1 MKTTLAALAL
11 LLAAPAF
18 AQDEVVS
25 TAPQKTVTI
34 VEATT
39 IQADDHIYGDADAP
53 SELVVYASVTCG
65 HCGKWFTEQWP
76 EVKARADAGDLRV
89 ALREVPTTPAQVSV
103 AGFMLANCAGE
114 EAYFTNI
121 ERQFQEQQTTIE
133 ALQAGEGQARFVEMS
148 EAAGLGGEDAIQA
161 CLSDD
166 THYAPIERSIT
177 RFEAAGGNGVPMFFL
192 DGKEVGDAHDASDI
206 LALLDATDVDTTD
219 ADSGDE

>member
-1 MKTTLAALAL
+1 MKTMLAALGLAL
-11 LLAAPAF
+11 GLATPAL
-18 AQDEVVS
+18 AQDGPVS
-25 TAPQKTVTI
+25 TAPVATVTI

-39 IQADDHIYGDADAP
+39 IQADDHVYGDADAA

-65 HCGKWFTEQWP
+65 HCGQWFTEEWP

-114 EAYFTNI
+114 ESYFANI
-121 ERQFQEQQTTIE
+121 ERQFTEQDKTIA

-148 EAAGLGGEDAIQA
+148 EDAGLGGEDAIQA

-166 THYAPIERSIT
+166 THYAPIERSMR
-177 RFEAAGGNGVPMFFL
+177 RFEAVGGKGVPMFFL
-192 DGKEVGDAHDASDI
+192 DGEEVEGAHEASDI
-206 LALLDATDVDTTD
+206 LALLDQ
-219 ADSGDE
+219 